1 MSKHKMIIG
10 WDVGG
15 AHLKAAQLDASGE
28 LLSVVQVPC
37 QLWLGLPQLEAAIDK
52 VLANFSLTAPTQHI
66 VTMTGELADCFENRQ
81 HGVSAI
87 SACMTQKLGASI
99 FFYGVK
105 PALSQLISEE
115 VFLSPDDV
123 NANTKYIA
131 SLNWYASASLLAK
144 RIPEALLIDIG
155 SSTTDIIVLHE
166 GQAMPLGL
174 DDGHR
179 MQVSEL
185 VYTGVVRTPLMA
197 VASKLPFQG
206 EWVEVAAEHFATMAD
221 VYRITGQLEAS
232 YDMATTADGRDKSIS
247 ASMARLARMIGRD
260 MQDANAQAWTQLA
273 FAAKQLHLAQIQ
285 TAVLRALSR
294 NLLSQDEPIIAVGA
308 GDFLGQHL
316 ATSLARPCVSLA
328 QALNIESTQ
337 AAQWAS
343 VCLPA
348 YAVAALY
355 IQNHP

>member
-1 MSKHKMIIG
+1 MFKHTMIIG

-28 LLSVVQVPC
+28 LLRVVQVQC

-52 VLANFSLTAPTQHI
+52 VLAIFSLIQPAQHI

-81 HGVSAI
+81 HGVSEI
-87 SACMTQKLGASI
+87 SACMTHRLGASI
-99 FFYGVK
+99 LFYAVK
-105 PALSQLISEE
+105 TSSSLLTSES
-115 VFLSPDDV
+115 VFLPPDEV
-123 NANTKYIA
+123 NANAKHIA
-131 SLNWYASASLLAK
+131 SFNWFASASLLAK
-144 RIPEALLIDIG
+144 RVPEALLIDIG
-155 SSTTDIIVLHE
+155 SSTTDIVVLHE
-166 GQAMPLGL
+166 AQPMPLGL
-174 DDGHR
+174 DDGQR

-221 VYRITGQLEAS
+221 VYRITGQLDGS

-247 ASMARLARMIGRD
+247 ASMTRIARMIGRD
-260 MQDANAQAWTQLA
+260 VQDANAQAWTQLA
-273 FAAKQLHLAQIQ
+273 YAARQLQLTQIQ

-294 NLLSQDEPIIAVGA
+294 NLLNQDAPIIAVGA
-308 GDFLGQHL
+308 GNFLAQHL
-316 ATSLARPCVSLA
+316 ATSLARPCLTLA
-328 QALNIESTQ
+328 HALNIESTQ
-337 AAQWAS
+337 ATQWAS

-355 IQNHP
+355 IQNRL